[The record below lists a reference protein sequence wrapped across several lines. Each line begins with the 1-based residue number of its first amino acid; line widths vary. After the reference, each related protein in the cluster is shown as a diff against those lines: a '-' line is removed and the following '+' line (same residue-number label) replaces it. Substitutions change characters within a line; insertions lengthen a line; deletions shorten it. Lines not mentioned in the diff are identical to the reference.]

1 MWLDALKTFIRGVIN
16 GVRVAVAEDTHRE
29 RERERERDGRTTGLI
44 SFLSLPPSY

>member
-29 RERERERDGRTTGLI
+29 RERDVRTTGLI

>member
-29 RERERERDGRTTGLI
+29 RERERERERRTDDRAN
-44 SFLSLPPSY
+44 